1 MSTTT
6 TGTTAKSRTKTK
18 PIAAMIIAVVIIAIV
33 AVPVALAGGWN
44 VPLAKVTYNETTGS
58 LSHNSLQ
65 ASVSTITAIEY
76 YFSIRA
82 GGMVRTSDNSNV
94 SSSRGL
100 TNITISMKLI
110 TPSNQTID
118 LGKTNIS
125 GGVGTRSHTVYLSI
139 DQGVRASGNYK
150 LDIVVTATIK
160 LLNVV
165 TVQSGLEDDFETTF
179 TIS

>member
-1 MSTTT
+1 V
-6 TGTTAKSRTKTK
+6 
-18 PIAAMIIAVVIIAIV
+18 AVVVIAIV
-33 AVPVALAGGWN
+33 AVPVALAGGWS

-58 LSHNSLQ
+58 LSHSNLQ
-65 ASVSTITAIEY
+65 ASVSVITAIEY

-82 GGMVRTSDNSNV
+82 GGMVRSSDSSNV
-94 SSSRGL
+94 SSSRAL

-160 LLNVV
+160 LLNIV